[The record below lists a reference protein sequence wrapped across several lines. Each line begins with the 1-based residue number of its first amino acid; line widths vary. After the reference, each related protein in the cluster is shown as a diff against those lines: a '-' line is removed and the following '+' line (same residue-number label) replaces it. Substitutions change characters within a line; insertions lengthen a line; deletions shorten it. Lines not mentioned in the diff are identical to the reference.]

1 MATLTFNH
9 TATVPAKA
17 KAAVAANPAKKSFF
31 MRVVDAIQASNQ
43 RKADIEI
50 RRMMAVM
57 ESSRAKP
64 DYAMLPF
71 QGE

>member
-1 MATLTFNH
+1 MATMIFNH
-9 TATVPAKA
+9 TTTAPARAAAPATV
-17 KAAVAANPAKKSFF
+17 PAKKSFF
-31 MRVVDAIQASNQ
+31 MRVIEAIQASNQ

-50 RRMMAVM
+50 RRAMASM
-57 ESSRAKP
+57 DTSKAKP